1 MSSDPAHFHPAAPA
15 GSAHRL
21 VMVLVTLALLLA
33 LLPALLILGPR
44 RLEYEL
50 DAESLRVTARLGPLD
65 LGRQAP
71 RTALGAGRVVSAAG
85 VKRLAGSELP
95 GFCHG
100 RWYLPEVGD
109 VWMASS
115 CTPELVLLP
124 VAGEERPWALSPVD
138 PEAFLAALPQG
149 RGRFEVMPSPPPS
162 PIILASGLF
171 VVAML
176 TASATLLWLSPRR
189 LRYEL
194 REGELLIHTAWG
206 QRRVSLAGARVGAD
220 PTAKPTLRLF
230 GIGLPGHQVGRFRV
244 SGRIA
249 QIYLTN
255 RQQAVWVEP
264 AQGLPVLL
272 SPAAPGAFVAAAIE
286 RGAAPRG
293 A

>member
-1 MSSDPAHFHPAAPA
+1 MSSDPAHFLPAAPA

-21 VMVLVTLALLLA
+21 VMGLVTLALLLT
-33 LLPALLILGPR
+33 LLPTFLLLGPR

-50 DAESLRVTARLGPLD
+50 DAEGLRVTARLGPLD
-65 LGRQAP
+65 LGRQAT
-71 RTALGAGRVVSAAG
+71 RAALGDARQVSAVGAR
-85 VKRLAGSELP
+85 RLAGSELP

-100 RWYLPEVGD
+100 RWHLPEVGE

-115 CTPELVLLP
+115 CTPELVLLT
-124 VAGEERPWALSPVD
+124 VAGEPRPWAISPVD
-138 PEAFLAALPQG
+138 PEAFLAALPDGQ
-149 RGRFEVMPSPPPS
+149 GRFEVMPSPPPT
-162 PIILASGLF
+162 PVILVSGLF

-176 TASATLLWLSPRR
+176 AATVAVLWLSPRR

-194 REGELLIHTAWG
+194 RDGALLVHTAWG
-206 QRRVSLAGARVGAD
+206 RRRVDLAGARVGAD

-244 SGRIA
+244 SGRTA

-264 AQGLPVLL
+264 AEGLPLLL
-272 SPAAPGAFVAAAIE
+272 SPADPAAFVAAAIE